1 MDDNIRVHPSYPCRS
16 VFSSGAS
23 DRLTRRRGEKER
35 RSRKVCA
42 SRATAS
48 HAEATSSGRGTPC
61 PNTRRQ
67 KRALRATRQTPTIPD
82 KTHQHHPCS
91 SVVSVSIRGLFR
103 RVTISAP
110 IRVLFLAHVTRQA
123 RVPSPVTG
131 IRTPKLP
138 LRPVWE
144 KGVGGM
150 RGKGRRRPPAAPPRN
165 GCVTLVA

>member
-1 MDDNIRVHPSYPCRS
+1 MDDNIRVYPSYPCRS
-16 VFSSGAS
+16 VFYSNPTGAKPAGAGYS
-23 DRLTRRRGEKER
+23 
-35 RSRKVCA
+35 
-42 SRATAS
+42 
-48 HAEATSSGRGTPC
+48 
-61 PNTRRQ
+61 
-67 KRALRATRQTPTIPD
+67 D
-82 KTHQHHPCS
+82 KTHRHPCS

-110 IRVLFLAHVTRQA
+110 TRVLFLAHVTRQA

-138 LRPVWE
+138 LLPLWE

-150 RGKGRRRPPAAPPRN
+150 RGHRRLPLLPAWQKGVGGMRGHRRLPLLPAWQKGVGGMRGQRQKAHSVAPPRN

>member
-1 MDDNIRVHPSYPCRS
+1 MDDNIRVYPSYPCRS

-35 RSRKVCA
+35 RSCKVCA
-42 SRATAS
+42 SRATAR
-48 HAEATSSGRGTPC
+48 HAVPQHPSPETGASCNAADPDYSRQNSSTSSVLI
-61 PNTRRQ
+61 RRIRVDPWFIPPGDNI
-67 KRALRATRQTPTIPD
+67 RAD
-82 KTHQHHPCS
+82 PCS
-91 SVVSVSIRGLFR
+91 IPR
-103 RVTISAP
+103 
-110 IRVLFLAHVTRQA
+110 TRYQA
-123 RVPSPVTG
+123 GCVPSPVTG